1 MVKAD
6 RREDIVVVASGIWN
20 KNTFNLLV
28 SLLNLPLCLEPL
40 TFEKA
45 DWLTIPTNNIL
56 VVTPKLNVLLQPIKD
71 KFYTPERGM
80 EVKINDEDVA
90 IIPEP
95 KAQLFKAQAEEQMQ
109 HDSPILVG

>member
-1 MVKAD
+1 MLNV
-6 RREDIVVVASGIWN
+6 
-20 KNTFNLLV
+20 LV